1 MYWIGVYIHKEG
13 WKKKNDHA
21 SGWGYEIICFLFE
34 INLYFLYWFV
44 TWNCILRNTWWDH
57 ESCCRRTNRKCRL
70 HRSTGVIDCQSCGCL
85 KKPLNIWPAPV
96 SWPSAGSCA
105 FIQVLRSE
113 PCHRF
118 ADVVPRL
125 TPFSP
130 FNLTYLEYLVRLGLH
145 SAVFRQTQRQ
155 WWHSTIPSL
164 AVSQADHM
172 QETPG
177 RVAAWQLKSAA
188 MTPSGKKISRKTDCN
203 CSNNIQMF
211 LLFPHPWIF
220 FTWCI
225 YRDILIMAFTL
236 RW

>member
-1 MYWIGVYIHKEG
+1 MLQDEAMK
-13 WKKKNDHA
+13 
-21 SGWGYEIICFLFE
+21 LFAFC
-34 INLYFLYWFV
+34 L
-44 TWNCILRNTWWDH
+44 
-57 ESCCRRTNRKCRL
+57 
-70 HRSTGVIDCQSCGCL
+70 RSTFIFFIDLLHGIASCATPGGTTSLAAGEPTASAACTD
-85 KKPLNIWPAPV
+85 PLVWLIANRVDASKNPWIFDRHLCPGPQLAR
-96 SWPSAGSCA
+96 A

>member
-1 MYWIGVYIHKEG
+1 MRLWNYLLFVWDQPLFSLLICYMELHPAQHLVGPRVLLQENQPQVPPAQIH
-13 WKKKNDHA
+13 WCD
-21 SGWGYEIICFLFE
+21 WLPI
-34 INLYFLYWFV
+34 V
-44 TWNCILRNTWWDH
+44 
-57 ESCCRRTNRKCRL
+57 
-70 HRSTGVIDCQSCGCL
+70 

-211 LLFPHPWIF
+211 LLFPHPWIC